1 MQKRIL
7 EQKRMQLISRHQR
20 QNSGE
25 TQMSQAQEMMMRHSL
40 NEGAPAHTNIDPF
53 LAGIFLH
60 KTRIRYIVLHCSKR
74 IYRRSCQAGFI

>member
-53 LAGIFLH
+53 LAGIFFAQNQD
-60 KTRIRYIVLHCSKR
+60 RMHCSKKN
-74 IYRRSCQAGFI
+74 I